1 VKSLRLLAVGK
12 LKTPFWQQA
21 AAHYLERLR
30 HTWRVTETLV
40 RDGDAA
46 LPPAKRNADEGAR
59 LLAALGPADSVVCP
73 TNIVVCLDERGK
85 AHTSREFAALLAR
98 LTENATAVPCFVIG
112 GAYGLDAAV
121 LQRAALRV
129 SLGPMTFPHE
139 MARVVLLEQLYRAD
153 CILRGS
159 PYHH

>member
-1 VKSLRLLAVGK
+1 MKSLRLLAVGK

-21 AAHYLERLR
+21 AAHYMERLR

-46 LPPAKRNADEGAR
+46 LPPARRNADEGAR
-59 LLAALGPADSVVCP
+59 LLAALGPAD
-73 TNIVVCLDERGK
+73 IVVCMDERGK
-85 AHTSREFAALLAR
+85 AHTSREFAALLDR

>member
-1 VKSLRLLAVGK
+1 MKSLRLLAVGK

-46 LPPAKRNADEGAR
+46 LPPARRNADEGAR
-59 LLAALGPADSVVCP
+59 LLAALGPAD
-73 TNIVVCLDERGK
+73 IVVCMDERGK
-85 AHTSREFAALLAR
+85 AYTSREFAALLDR
-98 LTENATAVPCFVIG
+98 LTENATAAPCFVIG
-112 GAYGLDAAV
+112 GLDDAV
-121 LQRAALRV
+121 LKRATLRV
-129 SLGPMTFPHE
+129 CLGPMTFPHE
-139 MARVVLLEQLYRAD
+139 MARVLLLEQLYRAD

>member
-1 VKSLRLLAVGK
+1 MKSLRLLAVGK

-46 LPPAKRNADEGAR
+46 LPPAKRNADEGTR
-59 LLAALGPADSVVCP
+59 LLAALGPAD
-73 TNIVVCLDERGK
+73 IVVCLDERGK
-85 AHTSREFAALLAR
+85 AHTSREFAALLDR

-112 GAYGLDAAV
+112 GAYGLDDAV
-121 LQRAALRV
+121 LKRAALRV
-129 SLGPMTFPHE
+129 CLGPMTFPHE